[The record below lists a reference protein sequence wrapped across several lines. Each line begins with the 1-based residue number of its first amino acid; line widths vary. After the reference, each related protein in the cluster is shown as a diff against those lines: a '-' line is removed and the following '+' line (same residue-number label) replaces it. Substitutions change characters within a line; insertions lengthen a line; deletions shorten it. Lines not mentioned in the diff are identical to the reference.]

1 MTIHRLIQ
9 RAAIASS
16 TVGLSVAVAV
26 VAAPSVGFGQAQ
38 AAAQDQ
44 VAPNVETGKQPV
56 PCVVNADAVVVRSGG
71 GENYY
76 PTMKLDKGAKV
87 TVVGHKFGW
96 LKVVP
101 PEGSFSYIG
110 KAFVTRTG
118 DGTKG
123 VVNGTEVRVRAGSS
137 LNEMVSIV
145 QAQLNTGTEVEII
158 GEKNE
163 FFLIKPPQG
172 AYLYINEKYLDPIPQ
187 PAGGQAEQVV
197 QNPKGNAGGDAGAG
211 NTAPP
216 TAPQNEQTTPPV
228 ENPTAG
234 AGGAPTGDALA
245 GGPTTNPATGGD
257 AIAQAPTTQP
267 LSADAQFDALEAE
280 FTAMSGK
287 KIDEQPIDDLMAS
300 YQKLIASN
308 ELPESMKRIAD
319 YRVKMLGI
327 RSDAKKEYEKALAE
341 QQMLAEKRK
350 AADAEREE
358 LAETIKKTDVTLY
371 AAVGT
376 LQTSSWQNGN
386 GLLYRLTDPATGR
399 TVVYVRASDAGK
411 YGAMIGKFIGV
422 KGEITTESAL
432 SMKVVVPTDAK
443 EVDPNALY
451 RTIASQVVP
460 PSMLPKTA
468 NVPTE

>member
-16 TVGLSVAVAV
+16 TVGLSVAV
-26 VAAPSVGFGQAQ
+26 VAAPTVCFAQAQ
-38 AAAQDQ
+38 GAAQDQ
-44 VAPNVETGKQPV
+44 VAPAVETGKQPV

-96 LKVVP
+96 LKVIP

-123 VVNGTEVRVRAGSS
+123 TVNGTEVRVRAGSS

-163 FFLIKPPQG
+163 FFLIKPPAG

-187 PAGGQAEQVV
+187 PAGGPIEVAEKR
-197 QNPKGNAGGDAGAG
+197 NGDNATGG

-216 TAPQNEQTTPPV
+216 TAPMPEQPAPPT
-228 ENPTAG
+228 ETATGG
-234 AGGAPTGDALA
+234 AGTGGTPTGETVA

-257 AIAQAPTTQP
+257 ALAQAPTTQP

-280 FTAMSGK
+280 FADVSTK
-287 KIDEQPIDDLMAS
+287 KIDEQPIDELMAS

-319 YRVKMLGI
+319 YRVKMLGV
-327 RSDAKKEYEKALAE
+327 RNDAKKEYLAALAE
-341 QQMLAEKRK
+341 QKKAEDRIQ
-350 AADAEREE
+350 AARAEREE

-399 TVVYVRASDAGK
+399 TVVYIRASDTSK

>member
-9 RAAIASS
+9 RAAIVS
-16 TVGLSVAVAV
+16 TLGRTLVLSVVIASPTVCL
-26 VAAPSVGFGQAQ
+26 GQAQ
-38 AAAQDQ
+38 GATQDL
-44 VAPNVETGKQPV
+44 VAPAVETGKQPV

-96 LKVVP
+96 LKVIP

-123 VVNGTEVRVRAGSS
+123 SVNGTEVRVRAGSS

-163 FFLIKPPQG
+163 FFLIKPPAG
-172 AYLYINEKYLDPIPQ
+172 AYLYISEKYLDPIPQ
-187 PAGGQAEQVV
+187 QAGGQVEVAQG
-197 QNPKGNAGGDAGAG
+197 NNGNANPGNVTPPVAPPSDTTTTPPPTDTATAGG
-211 NTAPP
+211 NTATPNVE
-216 TAPQNEQTTPPV
+216 TA
-228 ENPTAG
+228 
-234 AGGAPTGDALA
+234 A
-245 GGPTTNPATGGD
+245 GGPTTNPTTGGD
-257 AIAQAPTTQP
+257 ALAAAPTTQP
-267 LSADAQFDALEAE
+267 LSADAQFDALEVE

-287 KIDEQPIDDLMAS
+287 RIEEQPIDDLIAS
-300 YQKLIASN
+300 YQKLISGN

-319 YRVKMLGI
+319 VRVKMLGI
-327 RSDAKKEYEKALAE
+327 RNEAKKDYENSMA
-341 QQMLAEKRK
+341 QQQEAIVRRK
-350 AADAEREE
+350 ASDAEREE
-358 LAETIKKTDVTLY
+358 LAEQIKKTDVTVY

-376 LQTSSWQNGN
+376 LQTSSLQNGN
-386 GLLYRLTDPATGR
+386 ALLYRLTDPETGR
-399 TVVYVRASDAGK
+399 TIVYVRTNDATK
-411 YGAMIGKFIGV
+411 YSAMIGKFVGV
-422 KGEITTESAL
+422 KGEVTTEANL
-432 SMKVVVPTDAK
+432 SMKVLVPTDAK

-451 RTIASQVVP
+451 RTIASQIVP

>member
-9 RAAIASS
+9 RAALASA
-16 TVGLSVAVAV
+16 VGLTVI
-26 VAAPSVGFGQAQ
+26 AAPVVCFAQAQ
-38 AAAQDQ
+38 GTTQDQ
-44 VAPNVETGKQPV
+44 VAPAVETGKQPV
-56 PCVVNADAVVVRSGG
+56 PCVVNADAVVVRSGA

-123 VVNGTEVRVRAGSS
+123 TVNGTEVRVRAGSS

-163 FFLIKPPQG
+163 FFLIKPPAG

-187 PAGGQAEQVV
+187 PAGGPIEVAEK
-197 QNPKGNAGGDAGAG
+197 KGNGDNATGG
-211 NTAPP
+211 NTVPP
-216 TAPQNEQTTPPV
+216 TAPMPEQPAPPT
-228 ENPTAG
+228 ETAT
-234 AGGAPTGDALA
+234 GGAPTGETVA

-280 FTAMSGK
+280 FADISSK
-287 KIDEQPIDDLMAS
+287 KIDEQPIEQLMAS

-319 YRVKMLGI
+319 YRVKMLGV
-327 RSDAKKEYEKALAE
+327 RNEAKKEYEKALAE

-399 TVVYVRASDAGK
+399 TVVYIRATDASK

-422 KGEITTESAL
+422 KGEITSESAL
-432 SMKVVVPTDAK
+432 SMKVLVPTDAK

-451 RTIASQVVP
+451 RTIASQIVP
-460 PSMLPKTA
+460 ASMLPKTA

>member
-9 RAAIASS
+9 RAAIAS
-16 TVGLSVAVAV
+16 TVGLSVAAV
-26 VAAPSVGFGQAQ
+26 SPTVCFGQAQ
-38 AAAQDQ
+38 GATQDQ
-44 VAPNVETGKQPV
+44 VAPTVETGKQPV

-96 LKVVP
+96 LKVIP

-123 VVNGTEVRVRAGSS
+123 TVNGTEVRVRAGST

-145 QAQLNTGTEVEII
+145 QAQLNTGTEVEIV

-163 FFLIKPPQG
+163 FFCIKPPPG

-187 PAGGQAEQVV
+187 QPGEQVEQV
-197 QNPKGNAGGDAGAG
+197 AQKGNTGTGAG
-211 NTAPP
+211 TPGDVTPPAPP
-216 TAPQNEQTTPPV
+216 TDTTTPQP
-228 ENPTAG
+228 PTDTTAG
-234 AGGAPTGDALA
+234 TGDTTNVEALA
-245 GGPTTNPATGGD
+245 GGPTTNPTTGGD
-257 AIAQAPTTQP
+257 ALAAAPTTQP
-267 LSADAQFDALEAE
+267 LSADAQFDALEVE
-280 FTAMSGK
+280 FTAMSQK
-287 KIDEQPIDDLMAS
+287 RIEEQPITDLIAS

-319 YRVKMLGI
+319 VRVKMLGI
-327 RSDAKKEYEKALAE
+327 RNEAKIEYEKTMA
-341 QQMLAEKRK
+341 QQQDAVARRK

-358 LAETIKKTDVTLY
+358 LAEQIKKTDVTVY

-376 LQTSSWQNGN
+376 LQTSSLQNGN
-386 GLLYRLTDPATGR
+386 AMLYRLTDPQTGR
-399 TVVYVRASDAGK
+399 TIVYVRTNDASK
-411 YGAMIGKFIGV
+411 YGAMIGKFLGV
-422 KGEITTESAL
+422 KGEVTTEANL
-432 SMKVVVPTDAK
+432 SMKVLVPTDAK

-451 RTIASQVVP
+451 RTIASQIVP

-468 NVPTE
+468 NLGTE

>member
-16 TVGLSVAVAV
+16 TVGLSVAV
-26 VAAPSVGFGQAQ
+26 VAAPTVCFAQAQ
-38 AAAQDQ
+38 GAAQDQ
-44 VAPNVETGKQPV
+44 VAPAVETGKQPV

-137 LNEMVSIV
+137 LNELVSIV

-163 FFLIKPPQG
+163 FFLIKPPAG

-187 PAGGQAEQVV
+187 PAGGQVEQVA
-197 QNPKGNAGGDAGAG
+197 QNGGNNGNATGG
-211 NTAPP
+211 NTVPP
-216 TAPQNEQTTPPV
+216 TAPMPEQTTPPT
-228 ENPTAG
+228 ETATGGTG
-234 AGGAPTGDALA
+234 AGGDATGETVA
-245 GGPTTNPATGGD
+245 GGPTTNPTTGGD

-267 LSADAQFDALEAE
+267 LAADAQFDALEAE

-287 KIDEQPIDDLMAS
+287 RVEDQPIEETMSS

-319 YRVKMLGI
+319 YRVKMLAL
-327 RSDAKKEYEKALAE
+327 RNDAKKQYLEELERQRVAE
-341 QQMLAEKRK
+341 QKRK
-350 AADAEREE
+350 TANAEREE
-358 LAETIKKTDVTLY
+358 LAEQIKKTDVTLY

-376 LQTSSWQNGN
+376 LQTSSLQNGN
-386 GLLYRLTDPATGR
+386 AVLYRLTDPETSR
-399 TVVYVRASDAGK
+399 TIVYVRTNDAAR

-422 KGEITTESAL
+422 KGEVTTESAL
-432 SMKVVVPTDAK
+432 SMKVLVPTDAK

-451 RTIASQVVP
+451 RTIASQIVP

>member
-1 MTIHRLIQ
+1 
-9 RAAIASS
+9 
-16 TVGLSVAVAV
+16 
-26 VAAPSVGFGQAQ
+26 
-38 AAAQDQ
+38 
-44 VAPNVETGKQPV
+44 
-56 PCVVNADAVVVRSGG
+56 
-71 GENYY
+71 
-76 PTMKLDKGAKV
+76 
-87 TVVGHKFGW
+87 VVGHKFGW
-96 LKVVP
+96 LKVIP

-123 VVNGTEVRVRAGSS
+123 TVNGTEVRVRAGSS

-163 FFLIKPPQG
+163 FFLIKPPAG

-187 PAGGQAEQVV
+187 PAGGQIEVAQ
-197 QNPKGNAGGDAGAG
+197 KGNGDNATGG

-216 TAPQNEQTTPPV
+216 TAAPMPEQPTPPT
-228 ENPTAG
+228 ETATGG
-234 AGGAPTGDALA
+234 AGTGGAPTGETVA
-245 GGPTTNPATGGD
+245 GGPTTNPTTGGD

-280 FTAMSGK
+280 FTAISGK
-287 KIDEQPIDDLMAS
+287 KIDEQPIDELMVS

-319 YRVKMLGI
+319 VRVKMLGI
-327 RSDAKKEYEKALAE
+327 RNEAKIEYEKTMA
-341 QQMLAEKRK
+341 QQQDAVVRRK

-358 LAETIKKTDVTLY
+358 LAEQIKKTDVTVY

-376 LQTSSWQNGN
+376 LQTSSLQNGN
-386 GLLYRLTDPATGR
+386 AMLYRLTDPQTGR
-399 TVVYVRASDAGK
+399 TIVYVRTNDASK
-411 YGAMIGKFIGV
+411 YGAMIGKFLGV
-422 KGEITTESAL
+422 KGEVTTEANL
-432 SMKVVVPTDAK
+432 SMKVLVPTDAK
-443 EVDPNALY
+443 EIDPNALY
-451 RTIASQVVP
+451 RTIASQIVP

-468 NVPTE
+468 NLGTE